1 MSTTPIKYKSAKS
14 KTKSGR
20 VVKRSSKIKNKRDDD
35 ITIAN
40 NGGGSG
46 SSSQE
51 FINKNDNETKCEGG
65 GEGRGEDDTSQIKII
80 KNCSKCRESN
90 KFVKLLNNRLSK
102 IEDLIAN
109 LNQTI
114 NNNNNNKF
122 RAITNSCFSDNNKS
136 E

>member
-46 SSSQE
+46 SS
-51 FINKNDNETKCEGG
+51 K
-65 GEGRGEDDTSQIKII
+65 
-80 KNCSKCRESN
+80 SN

-114 NNNNNNKF
+114 NNNNNNKSSL
-122 RAITNSCFSDNNKS
+122 TENSNEISNLSLEQLQTLVS
-136 E
+136 ELRF